1 MLGFIKK
8 LLGDKSTR
16 DLKEIN
22 PLVEATLS
30 AYMEIEKLSND
41 ELRAKTQE
49 FKNRINTYLQEDL
62 NEISRLK
69 GVADEENCPIE
80 EKEEIYDQID
90 KLETELNKKIE
101 DVLLEIL
108 PEAFAVMK
116 STAKRFAEND
126 EVEVSI
132 MPWDEALSA
141 KRDNVNVRNEK
152 AYYANEWMA
161 GGNLIKWD
169 MVHYD
174 VQLIGGTVLHQGK
187 ISEMATGEGK
197 TLVAT
202 LPVYLN
208 ALAGRGVHV
217 VTVNDYLAKR
227 DSEWMGML
235 FEFHGLKVDC
245 IDKHEP
251 SSDER
256 RNAYLADVTYGT
268 NNEFGFDYLRDNM
281 CRNTSELVQR
291 KHHYAIVDE
300 VDSVLIDDARTPL
313 IISGPTSKGNDQEFE
328 TYRPQIE
335 KLYNAQ
341 RNLAT
346 QLLAEVKRLMSGT
359 PTDAQEKEAGKLL
372 LR

>member
-1 MLGFIKK
+1 MLGIIKK

-22 PLVEATLS
+22 PLVDATLS
-30 AYMEIEKLSND
+30 AYQEIEKLSND

-49 FKNRINTYLQEDL
+49 LKHRINAYLQEDL
-62 NEISRLK
+62 DEIERLK
-69 GVADEENCPIE
+69 ETAEDENCTVE
-80 EKEEIYDQID
+80 DKENIYDQVD
-90 KLETELNKKIE
+90 KLETKLNEKIE
-101 DVLLEIL
+101 EVLLEIL
-108 PEAFAVMK
+108 PEAFAVVK

-126 EVEVSI
+126 EVEVSV
-132 MPWDEALSA
+132 MPWDEDLSA
-141 KRDNVNVRNEK
+141 MRDNVNIRNGK

-161 GGNLIKWD
+161 GGNLIRWD
-169 MVHYD
+169 MIHYD
-174 VQLIGGTVLHQGK
+174 VQLIGGIALHQGK

-245 IDKHEP
+245 IDRHEP
-251 SSDER
+251 SSDAR

-281 CRNTSELVQR
+281 CRETSELV
-291 KHHYAIVDE
+291 
-300 VDSVLIDDARTPL
+300 
-313 IISGPTSKGNDQEFE
+313 
-328 TYRPQIE
+328 
-335 KLYNAQ
+335 
-341 RNLAT
+341 
-346 QLLAEVKRLMSGT
+346 
-359 PTDAQEKEAGKLL
+359 
-372 LR
+372 